1 MYATSPGKSYEGMS
15 PNGQHIHMHV
25 CQFDFLGKGK
35 VRNMFLKNIESL
47 SEIKK
52 DKNPSP

>member
-1 MYATSPGKSYEGMS
+1 MYATSPGKSYKGMS
-15 PNGQHIHMHV
+15 PNGQLIHMHV